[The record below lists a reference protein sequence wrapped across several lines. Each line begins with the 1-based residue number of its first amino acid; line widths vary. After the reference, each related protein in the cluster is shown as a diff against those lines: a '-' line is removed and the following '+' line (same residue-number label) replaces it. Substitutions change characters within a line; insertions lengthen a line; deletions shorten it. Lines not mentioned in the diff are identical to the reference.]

1 MVYGIRSGIRLF
13 HFKEGDQMKI
23 VKTAAVVAMIVL
35 AFAGVAL
42 AAEMSGDVKAVDPAK
57 GVLTLSSGAVN
68 VGFDCEK
75 GSLISDVKVG
85 DKVTVVYSEK
95 DGKKIVS
102 EVKKAKKKAAVG
114 C

>member
-1 MVYGIRSGIRLF
+1 
-13 HFKEGDQMKI
+13 MKI
-23 VKTAAVVAMIVL
+23 GRIIALIAVVVIAL
-35 AFAGVAL
+35 AGVVV
-42 AAEMSGDVKAVDPAK
+42 AAEMSGDVKAVDPVK
-57 GVLTLSSGAVN
+57 GNLTLSSGTIN

-85 DKVTVVYSEK
+85 DKVTVVYTEK

-102 EVKKAKKKAAVG
+102 EVKKQKKKAAVG